1 LAIYKAY
8 GMLAGGL
15 YAFEI
20 RFRSPFWHE
29 TSSDP
34 NIVKVGAE
42 NLLTSCVEGQDKGGR
57 LEGLGETIPLF

>member
-1 LAIYKAY
+1 
-8 GMLAGGL
+8 MLAGGL